1 MIFPIKKIFTFKELW
16 KWNFND
22 QNFILSSHKIN

>member
-22 QNFILSSHKIN
+22 QNFLSSHKIN